1 MDKETNDALRQSLPN
16 LAPPNLLLITR
27 GIATLGSEAVR
38 EILQEVKEFNDFSED
53 NDPWGEHD
61 FGSFCYQSEEP
72 GKKIFWK
79 IDDYA
84 GQEGYNLVLTV
95 MLAEEY

>member
-1 MDKETNDALRQSLPN
+1 MDKETNDALRQRIPN
-16 LAPPNLLLITR
+16 VAPPNVLVITR
-27 GIATLGSEAVR
+27 GIADLGPEAVR
-38 EILQEVKEFNDFSED
+38 GILRQVKEFNDFSED
-53 NDPWGEHD
+53 NDPWQEHD
-61 FGSFCYQSEEP
+61 FGSFSYQSEEP
-72 GKKIFWK
+72 EKKIFWK

>member
-1 MDKETNDALRQSLPN
+1 MVQMSTAARNDALRSRIPAI
-16 LAPPNLLLITR
+16 APPDHLVITR
-27 GIATLGSEAVR
+27 GIAALGDKAVV
-38 EILQEVKEFNDFSED
+38 EILMQVKAFHAFTAD

-61 FGSFCYQSEEP
+61 FGAFESS
-72 GKKIFWK
+72 GHRIFWK

-84 GQEGYNLVLTV
+84 GTDGYQLVLTI

>member
-1 MDKETNDALRQSLPN
+1 MDKETNDDLRQSIPN
-16 LAPPNLLLITR
+16 VAPPNLLVITR
-27 GIATLGSEAVR
+27 GIAALGPEAVR
-38 EILQEVKEFNDFSED
+38 EILQEVKEFNDFSAD
-53 NDPWGEHD
+53 NDPWKEHD

-72 GKKIFWK
+72 RKKIFWK
-79 IDDYA
+79 IDDHA

>member
-1 MDKETNDALRQSLPN
+1 MDKETNDALRQRIPSV
-16 LAPPNLLLITR
+16 APPNLLVITR
-27 GIATLGSEAVR
+27 GIAALGAEAVI
-38 EILQEVKEFNDFSED
+38 EILRQVKEFNDFSED
-53 NDPWGEHD
+53 NDPWEEHD
-61 FGSFCYQSEEP
+61 FGSFSYQSEES

>member
-1 MDKETNDALRQSLPN
+1 MDKDTNDALRQSIPH
-16 LAPPNLLLITR
+16 LAPPNLLVITR
-27 GIATLGSEAVR
+27 GIADLVPEAVR
-38 EILQEVKEFNDFSED
+38 EILQEVKEFNDFSVD

-61 FGSFCYQSEEP
+61 FGSCSYQSEDS

>member
-1 MDKETNDALRQSLPN
+1 MDKETNDALRQRIPN
-16 LAPPNLLLITR
+16 VVPPNLLVITR
-27 GIATLGSEAVR
+27 GIADLGPEGVR
-38 EILQEVKEFNDFSED
+38 EILQQVKEFNDFSKD
-53 NDPWGEHD
+53 NDPWEEHD
-61 FGSFCYQSEEP
+61 FGSFSYQSEEP
-72 GKKIFWK
+72 QKKIFWK

>member
-1 MDKETNDALRQSLPN
+1 MDKETNDALRQNIPN
-16 LAPPNLLLITR
+16 VAPPNLLVITR
-27 GIATLGSEAVR
+27 GIADLGPETVR
-38 EILQEVKEFNDFSED
+38 EILQEVKEFNDFSVD

-61 FGSFCYQSEEP
+61 FGSFSYQPEES

>member
-1 MDKETNDALRQSLPN
+1 MDKETNDALRQSIPNVALPN
-16 LAPPNLLLITR
+16 LLVITR
-27 GIATLGSEAVR
+27 GIADLEPEAVR
-38 EILQEVKEFNDFSED
+38 EILEEVKEFNDFSVD
-53 NDPWGEHD
+53 NDPWEEHD
-61 FGSFCYQSEEP
+61 FGSFSYQSEEP
-72 GKKIFWK
+72 EKKIFWK